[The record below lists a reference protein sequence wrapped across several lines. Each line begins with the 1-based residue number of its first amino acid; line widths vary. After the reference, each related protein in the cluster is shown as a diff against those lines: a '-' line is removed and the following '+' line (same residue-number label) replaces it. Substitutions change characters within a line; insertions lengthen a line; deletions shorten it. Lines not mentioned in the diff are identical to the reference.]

1 MPEKINFKRGK
12 AHFSTGFSLWSGS
25 VKCMPWGVE
34 RGRAPWLAGQD
45 RVKLILSLKTGR
57 EKKKEQET
65 VVPIFPSRVHFCL
78 PNFLLLGWSVKDPAS
93 AMSSADD
100 QAFNTAALGSV
111 CGRNHS
117 VVPNSSQLSFP
128 FKESFFVSVREG
140 WNYFLSIRGRKGH
153 MFLFSILFD

>member
-1 MPEKINFKRGK
+1 MYALG
-12 AHFSTGFSLWSGS
+12 A
-25 VKCMPWGVE
+25 E
-34 RGRAPWLAGQD
+34 RGRASWLAGQD

-93 AMSSADD
+93 AMPSADD

-111 CGRNHS
+111 WGRNHS
-117 VVPNSSQLSFP
+117 VVPNSSQL
-128 FKESFFVSVREG
+128 FF
-140 WNYFLSIRGRKGH
+140 FLQRKH
-153 MFLFSILFD
+153 LC